1 MIFVTACNC
10 RVQLAKLTQLL
21 LSAFPGSTIYQHTE
35 LCHVPHD
42 VLNNKVD
49 AVLLDAELDRT
60 NGLNF
65 VKMLRRQKIYVP
77 VFVIAKAGEFR
88 EAAMDA
94 GADGY
99 CVLPGSEKQLLDAIQ
114 LAQVR
119 RSAPCPCAG
128 SDF

>member
-10 RVQLAKLTQLL
+10 RAQLAKLTQFL

-35 LCHVPHD
+35 LCHVLHD

-49 AVLLDAELDRT
+49 AVLLDAEPDKTDGLD
-60 NGLNF
+60 F

-77 VFVIAKAGEFR
+77 VFVIAKEGDFR
-88 EAAMDA
+88 EEAMDA

-99 CVLPGSEKQLLDAIQ
+99 CVLPGSEKQLLDAIE
-114 LAQVR
+114 LAKVR
-119 RSAPCPCAG
+119 SSSRCSGAG
-128 SDF
+128 GC